1 MRTYRSDDRGL
12 TVTLQSVFHKGLPF
26 GLLSALLFALLSS
39 SMKYDEECMEAVITV
54 NNHPSLSEVHPMVLL
69 KTDSIIFTA
78 DHCNAQLRVCMFE
91 VVVHGRTY
99 RSYSNRM
106 TKEMRQAFVSL
117 RRGEKVIFRNMKA
130 RDRQFPE
137 IVRVLPDLT
146 VFING

>member
-1 MRTYRSDDRGL
+1 MGTYRSNE
-12 TVTLQSVFHKGLPF
+12 TISTATLRSVCLKFLPY
-26 GLLSALLFALLSS
+26 GLLSVLLFVLLSS

-91 VVVHGRTY
+91 VMVHGRTY
-99 RSYSNRM
+99 RSYSNRI
-106 TKEMRQAFVSL
+106 TKEMRQAFVPL

-146 VFING
+146 VFMNG